1 MKGAKERG
9 WGEGTGPRA
18 EGAIPPSPSGPC
30 PRMLEQGKGVK
41 GGGSHMP
48 PLSDGSFLTVGEPSA
63 FRCEKVKDQVSG
75 EASSAPLLLRKST
88 ILDLC
93 PAVSSE
99 GLRHL
104 NALI

>member
-1 MKGAKERG
+1 
-9 WGEGTGPRA
+9 
-18 EGAIPPSPSGPC
+18 
-30 PRMLEQGKGVK
+30 
-41 GGGSHMP
+41 MP
-48 PLSDGSFLTVGEPSA
+48 PLSDSSFLTAGEPSA
-63 FRCEKVKDQVSG
+63 FRCEKVKCQVSG

-104 NALI
+104 NTLI